1 MFVCGTKLTY
11 RDVRLEAT
19 LEVSTFSAPCIA
31 LTGRLMLVSVGR
43 SIQPMFVCGTK
54 LTYRDVRLV
63 ATLEG

>member
-1 MFVCGTKLTY
+1 MRC
-11 RDVRLEAT
+11 
-19 LEVSTFSAPCIA
+19 CIA

-54 LTYRDVRLV
+54 LTYRDVRLA